1 MSILKNIETG
11 DEYKKEALD
20 STTFVY
26 NLGLSKMHPAL
37 LMNGLVYGPNQ
48 VHQLLHLCSIERT
61 SIRYIRRIQSI
72 VSKVKV

>member
-1 MSILKNIETG
+1 MTILKNLETG

-26 NLGLSKMHPAL
+26 KLGLSKMHPAL

-48 VHQLLHLCSIERT
+48 VH
-61 SIRYIRRIQSI
+61 
-72 VSKVKV
+72 